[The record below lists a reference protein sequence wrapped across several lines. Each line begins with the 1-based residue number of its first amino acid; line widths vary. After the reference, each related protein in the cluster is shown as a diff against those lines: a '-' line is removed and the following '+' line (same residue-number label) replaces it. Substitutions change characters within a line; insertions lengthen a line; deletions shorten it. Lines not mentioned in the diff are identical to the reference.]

1 MLNKSI
7 FEGYLGADPELRTT
21 PTGMQCCTFRVGV
34 ARNYKDES
42 GKAPTDWISC
52 VAWRSTAEH
61 INRAI
66 STRAVLSLWRVLYP
80 RVPIKTKITRL
91 YMLPK

>member
-61 INRAI
+61 INRYFHKGSPVLVEGAI
-66 STRAVLSLWRVLYP
+66 SSRSY
-80 RVPIKTKITRL
+80 
-91 YMLPK
+91 